1 MRMQPQ
7 QPQQRTPSRAL
18 RRAFGWGAIVAYV
31 LAVVSA
37 VPPPHTSLLFGLFTT
52 VAFISFALW
61 LATIVSSRRSAAP
74 RLPGRIT
81 AQDVYLEQERLRQ
94 QAARDAGATAARV
107 VGQAPDQINGI
118 PVLGIVIRDD
128 LHMQAPVLLPEVAR
142 RDRFRRILLAIAGY
156 PPRR

>member
-1 MRMQPQ
+1 MRMQHQP
-7 QPQQRTPSRAL
+7 PQQRTPSRARL
-18 RRAFGWGAIVAYV
+18 RVFGWGAVVAYV
-31 LAVVSA
+31 LAVVAA

-52 VAFISFALW
+52 IAFISFVLW
-61 LATIVSSRRSAAP
+61 LATMVSSRRSAAP

-94 QAARDAGATAARV
+94 QAARDAGATAANA

-142 RDRFRRILLAIAGY
+142 RDRWHRILLAAAGY